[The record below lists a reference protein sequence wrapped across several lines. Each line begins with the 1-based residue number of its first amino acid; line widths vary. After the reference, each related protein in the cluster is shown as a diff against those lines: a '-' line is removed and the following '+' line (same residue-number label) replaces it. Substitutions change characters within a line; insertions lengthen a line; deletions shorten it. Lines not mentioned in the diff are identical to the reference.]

1 MINKKLQD
9 LIHMSNT
16 GMPCLTVDQDF
27 IIKDKDK
34 MMQKGLKDVF
44 HENLEGARFIAKAKE
59 NHQELVMSFMN

>member
-1 MINKKLQD
+1 MYTIMTNNMAQIIHFRDIKGKFGPLEKELMINKKLQD

-34 MMQKGLKDVF
+34 MM
-44 HENLEGARFIAKAKE
+44 
-59 NHQELVMSFMN
+59 